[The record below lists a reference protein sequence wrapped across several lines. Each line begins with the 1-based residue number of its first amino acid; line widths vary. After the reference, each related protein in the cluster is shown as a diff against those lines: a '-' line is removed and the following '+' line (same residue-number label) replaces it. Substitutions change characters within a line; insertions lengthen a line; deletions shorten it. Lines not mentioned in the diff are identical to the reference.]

1 MLDIFENLTGTNPHD
16 SEDTPL
22 DSDYDGL
29 PDLLELIIGT
39 NPNTSDSDDDG
50 TPDLGE
56 VDTRKL
62 LLGEL
67 GYLEEIDKRETN
79 ESY

>member
-1 MLDIFENLTGTNPHD
+1 MLDIFENLTGTNPHE

-29 PDLLELIIGT
+29 PDSLELIIGT

-50 TPDLGE
+50 TLDLE
-56 VDTRKL
+56 EEDTRKL
-62 LLGEL
+62 LLGKL
-67 GYLEEIDKRETN
+67 GYLKKMYKRETN